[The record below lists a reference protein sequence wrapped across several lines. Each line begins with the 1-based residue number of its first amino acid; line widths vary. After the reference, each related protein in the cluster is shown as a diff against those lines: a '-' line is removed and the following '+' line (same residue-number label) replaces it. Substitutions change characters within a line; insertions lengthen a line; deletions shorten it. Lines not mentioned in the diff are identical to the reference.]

1 MASKTNQILLE
12 GDLNLFYNPQIE
24 ILISRINVSINL
36 YKLRGPLQ
44 ESLLL
49 MSDFKLSEIK

>member
-36 YKLRGPLQ
+36 YKLRGALQ
-44 ESLLL
+44 VSLLL
-49 MSDFKLSEIK
+49 LSDFKLFEIK

>member
-12 GDLNLFYNPQIE
+12 SDLNLFYNPQIE

-49 MSDFKLSEIK
+49 MSDFKLFEIK